1 MRSVLDISRNSS
13 QNDNLGNVED
23 GNRKLTRKNIG
34 LRGGLRHGELA
45 RRRKRALACVVPLR
59 SVRMK
64 KENENAGKGT
74 TWLRL

>member
-13 QNDNLGNVED
+13 QNDNLGKIEEREQED
-23 GNRKLTRKNIG
+23 YRIAEAVFRC
-34 LRGGLRHGELA
+34 GELA
-45 RRRKRALACVVPLR
+45 QRRKRALTCVVPLR